1 MGWQSAGAS
10 GSMFTL
16 TVVLWAAGVGE
27 GGWLLAPRPL
37 EAQWRPSQHP
47 AETRVIPRAQR
58 RPLRPRQQSPLRGPL
73 LKNSGPSI
81 NLPYHP
87 LPLTTPKPSFLQSF
101 SFASFLDPF
110 GMFSQMEEEINKR
123 GSLTR
128 RRGYA
133 PTTTTTEAP
142 PPIVYFPE
150 GDGGGCQDFAEGGF
164 NTYSFLSFL
173 FSVANLVGHVANN
186 VNNNLNNNNNNNN
199 DNNNNL
205 DNINV
210 ANSNSNQ
217 NNMNTVTIP
226 PAMGRRRKRGTKE
239 EEEEEEE
246 EEGSKW
252 QRPNVEEVLAAAVAV
267 PFLRTF
273 WVLAGGRPGECVLR
287 AVCEANFNAT
297 YDLHHTHDR
306 SFNYN
311 NTARDDS
318 DLAQIFA
325 AIFTEA
331 LGEWAPPAGV
341 PRSSITAS
349 GLYGRRGQDC
359 SFLSP
364 HCSRAAWKRILRDV
378 EDHQTMNLSFLK
390 EEEGEED
397 LLDHIRNHSEDFA
410 DLGLPNIASIFNF
423 DEFI

>member
-1 MGWQSAGAS
+1 MS
-10 GSMFTL
+10 GTIITNMTQL
-16 TVVLWAAGVGE
+16 TGVPLTPPLPPRE
-27 GGWLLAPRPL
+27 ERSLPFLHPHTYAYPQVPVDVGGSVIPLQGFFQQHITHMEALRPPRPAVSPRL
-37 EAQWRPSQHP
+37 RQIIRPAPLVPHP
-47 AETRVIPRAQR
+47 T
-58 RPLRPRQQSPLRGPL
+58 SPPVSLSAL
-73 LKNSGPSI
+73 
-81 NLPYHP
+81 
-87 LPLTTPKPSFLQSF
+87 
-101 SFASFLDPF
+101 LDPF
-110 GMFSQMEEEINKR
+110 RLFSRPK
-123 GSLTR
+123 LTR
-128 RRGYA
+128 KSYMEVEYPTTTA
-133 PTTTTTEAP
+133 KTTTTTTKAP
-142 PPIVYFPE
+142 LVYFPA
-150 GDGGGCQDFAEGGF
+150 GDQGECGDYKPPGF
-164 NTYSFLSFL
+164 DTYSFIGFL
-173 FSVANLVGHVANN
+173 LGVVNIVAQVANN